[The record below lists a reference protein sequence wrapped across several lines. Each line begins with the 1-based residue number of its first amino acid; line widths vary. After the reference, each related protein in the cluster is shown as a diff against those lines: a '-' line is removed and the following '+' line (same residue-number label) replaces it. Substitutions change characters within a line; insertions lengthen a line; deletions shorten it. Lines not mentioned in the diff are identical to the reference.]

1 MSLSERIQTDL
12 AVCHGQ
18 PVIRDTRVPVSIVL
32 GSLAGGMSM
41 SEIVDEY
48 GVTPEDIQAA
58 LNFASDLIARQSC
71 CRVPPDAIRES
82 A

>member
-1 MSLSERIQTDL
+1 
-12 AVCHGQ
+12 
-18 PVIRDTRVPVSIVL
+18 VIRDTRVPVSIVL

-58 LNFASDLIARQSC
+58 LNFANDLIAQQSFHPLP
-71 CRVPPDAIRES
+71 RA